1 MITLGTFIHLILDAT
16 LSGSIKPFYP
26 LSYYEFGLNII
37 KNNLEG
43 TLLPGLD
50 AILLFI
56 WLIHLELKHK
66 ISDYI

>member
-1 MITLGTFIHLILDAT
+1 MVAFGIFIHLILDAV
-16 LSGSIKPFYP
+16 LAGSIKPFYP
-26 LSYYEFGLNII
+26 FSYYEIGLNMI

-43 TLLPGLD
+43 TLLPGID